1 MLGKEGH
8 DVVLGL
14 GQLDL
19 LAFHEHLAAVVVDA
33 QALGAELAVGGRT
46 AQRGTVAVQPQRR
59 AHPGQQLAGAEGLC
73 DVIVGPQIQRFDLVH
88 LVGAGRQHDDGGHV
102 LLPHGADQLQA
113 VPVRQAQVQNDQVR
127 IVGGE
132 QSQAHGAGVG
142 HQRLIIIGG
151 QQRFDKA
158 ADIRLILHNEDFE
171 FIIAHLLHPPFQ
183 FLRSPAR
190 SGWWFHRPPSFRP

>member
-1 MLGKEGH
+1 MLGEERH

-19 LAFHEHLAAVVVDA
+19 LLVHKHLAAVIIDA
-33 QALGAELAVGGRT
+33 HSLCAELPRRGIAA
-46 AQRGTVAVQPQRR
+46 AQGTVTVQAQGSTH
-59 AHPGQQLAGAEGLC
+59 AGQQLAGAEGLG
-73 DVIVGPQIQRFDLVH
+73 DIVIGPQIQRFDLIH
-88 LVGAGRQHDDGGHV
+88 LVGAGREHHDGGHV
-102 LLPHGADQLQA
+102 LLPHGADKLQT
-113 VPVRQAQVQNDQVR
+113 VPVRQAQIQNDQIRV
-127 IVGGE
+127 VGGK
-132 QSQAHGAGVG
+132 QGQAHGTGVG

-190 SGWWFHRPPSFRP
+190 SGWWFPRPPGSRP